1 MRGGEKLFDI
11 RVLRHVQQ
19 GRPDLCP
26 DILDFLRPITVT
38 YSSTEKDIINKSQI
52 KQKEVYTNQSIF
64 KKSLQ
69 SFEFNKWEIVFY
81 KIVGTS
87 IRILPMAK
95 FFKPLTLLTNLKVSW

>member
-38 YSSTEKDIINKSQI
+38 YSSTEKDIINKRQ
-52 KQKEVYTNQSIF
+52 T
-64 KKSLQ
+64 
-69 SFEFNKWEIVFY
+69 
-81 KIVGTS
+81 
-87 IRILPMAK
+87 
-95 FFKPLTLLTNLKVSW
+95 